1 MKFTSEIIRTANQF
15 TKSGFSRKVATK
27 LAFKIH
33 SNDVKETRKRLLEG
47 KEFYI
52 KYEKVNGEINKRPA
66 ISIAQAIERGLYKPA
81 ELTFEERQ
89 KYNQRPENQYPERY
103 VKYFD
108 LFQGLPRM
116 AKAENILEPS
126 EI

>member
-1 MKFTSEIIRTANQF
+1 MKFTSEVIRTANQL
-15 TKSGFSRKVATK
+15 TKSGFTRKVATK

-33 SNDVKETRKRLLEG
+33 SENVSETRKRLTAG
-47 KEFYI
+47 GEFYI

-66 ISIAQAIERGLYKPA
+66 ISLSEAIERGLYTPTEISA
-81 ELTFEERQ
+81 EESMKRQ
-89 KYNQRPENQYPERY
+89 SRPENQYPERY

-108 LFQGLPRM
+108 LFQGMPRM

-126 EI
+126 DI